1 MKFENK
7 AWIIASIYTVFIIA
21 IAIMLNSCASSHGC
35 HSKGVY
41 VSKSIKKAQSKPNA
55 H

>member
-1 MKFENK
+1 MKYENK
-7 AWIIASIYTVFIIA
+7 AWIIASIYTVFIIV
-21 IAIMLNSCASSHGC
+21 IALMLNSCGSSKSC

-41 VSKSIKKAQSKPNA
+41 VSKSIKKAQSKPSA